1 MQSRLLDNLKL
12 RHVTC
17 FLAVARHRH
26 IGRAADELHLTQPAV
41 SKTLSELDVLVGA
54 RLFDRG
60 RHGATLTS
68 AGEQFFRHALEVSD
82 ALAQLDASAQLLAGG
97 VTPRATLRV
106 GALPTVATG
115 ILPGALSEFRRTH
128 PDTDVIV
135 VTDTNAA
142 LCQALLSGDHHC
154 VVGRIPD
161 PQAVGTRGGLTFE
174 LLYAESLALAVR
186 TEHPLATKSTVAMTS
201 VIAHPMIVSPAS
213 TVPRAHAEALFR
225 DNGLDIP
232 HGRLET
238 LSVSVARQVTLTSD
252 AVWVIPERTIADD
265 VARRALTRLPVS
277 TAGTEEPVGVLRAVG
292 QDPEP
297 MVEDFLRM
305 LRAQVG

>member
-41 SKTLSELDVLVGA
+41 SKTLSELDNLVGA

-60 RHGATLTS
+60 RHGATLTG
-68 AGEQFFRHALEVSD
+68 AGEQFLRHALEVSD
-82 ALAQLDASAQLLAGG
+82 ALTQLDVSAQQLAGG
-97 VTPRATLRV
+97 ITPRATLRV

-115 ILPGALSEFRRTH
+115 ILPGTLAEFRRIH
-128 PDTDVIV
+128 PDTDVVV

-142 LCQALLSGDHHC
+142 LCQALLNGDHHC

-161 PQAVGTRGGLTFE
+161 PQVVGSRGGLTFE

-186 TEHPLATKSTVAMTS
+186 TGHPLAGNRDVAMAGVVT
-201 VIAHPMIVSPAS
+201 HPMIVSPAA

-225 DNGLDIP
+225 SHGVEMP

-238 LSVSVARQVTLTSD
+238 LSVSVARQVTLDSD

-265 VARRALTRLPVS
+265 VARGILTRLPIS
-277 TAGTEEPVGVLRAVG
+277 SAGTEEPVGVLRAVG

-297 MVEDFLRM
+297 AVEDFLRL
-305 LRAQVG
+305 LRAHVG

>member
-41 SKTLSELDVLVGA
+41 SKTLSELDNLVGA

-68 AGEQFFRHALEVSD
+68 AGEQFFRRALDVSD
-82 ALAQLDASAQLLAGG
+82 ALTQLDAAAQLLAGG
-97 VTPRATLRV
+97 VTPRTTLRV

-115 ILPGALSEFRRTH
+115 ILPSTLGEFRRTH

-135 VTDTNAA
+135 VTDTNAV
-142 LCQALLSGDHHC
+142 LCRALLNGDHHC

-161 PQAVGTRGGLTFE
+161 PQAVGNRGGLTFE
-174 LLYAESLALAVR
+174 LLYAESLALVVR
-186 TEHPLATKSTVAMTS
+186 ADHPLAATREITMTLMTTQP
-201 VIAHPMIVSPAS
+201 VIVSPAS

-225 DNGLDIP
+225 GHGVEIP

-252 AVWVIPERTIADD
+252 AVWVIPERTVADD
-265 VARRALTRLPVS
+265 VARGALVRLPVS

-297 MVEDFLRM
+297 RVEDFLRL